1 MPDRHA
7 QLSFDGTEYVLPV
20 AEPTIGNPGLG
31 IGQLRN
37 DTGAVTFDPGFANTA
52 GARSSITYID
62 GGAGVLQHRGYSIED
77 LAANAT
83 FLEVA
88 YLLLFKK
95 LPNQSR
101 ARCLGRLG
109 PSPHAAE

>member
-1 MPDRHA
+1 MPERHA

-52 GARSSITYID
+52 GARSSITKISRRT
-62 GGAGVLQHRGYSIED
+62 HRSSRSRISCFSRSCRRE
-77 LAANAT
+77 
-83 FLEVA
+83 
-88 YLLLFKK
+88 
-95 LPNQSR
+95 PNSMSGKMTYVTTP
-101 ARCLGRLG
+101 C
-109 PSPHAAE
+109 